1 MKKPKNNELIVE
13 RITESRIKSKV
24 LHSLLSKRNI
34 NNKLSNK
41 EINIIVIYVNKLD
54 RRVTT
59 GNKIV
64 SKNSENENT
73 QIDIK

>member
-1 MKKPKNNELIVE
+1 LRKPKSNELVVE
-13 RITESRIKSKV
+13 RITGSRIKSKV

-41 EINIIVIYVNKLD
+41 EKNIITMYANKVD
-54 RRVTT
+54 RRATA